1 MEPGGYMDEKNFD
14 EWNSLKKKLNSESS
28 ITNFREGDVWFCSI
42 GNNVGHEQN
51 GKNTFF
57 ERPVL
62 IVRKFTKNY
71 FWAIPLTSAD
81 RTGPYS
87 FKFEFNGKERVGL
100 LFHLRFYDR
109 RRLQRKLGSVSQETL
124 RKIKQMS
131 GFLLNQKTLFPGSK
145 DGTTSVTAEVS
156 EAC

>member
-1 MEPGGYMDEKNFD
+1 MDEKNFD
-14 EWNSLKKKLNSESS
+14 EWNSLKKKLNSEGS
-28 ITNFREGDVWFCSI
+28 IKNFREGDVWFCSI

-71 FWAIPLTSAD
+71 FWAIPLTSVD

-87 FKFEFNGKERVGL
+87 YKFEFNEKECIGL
-100 LFHLRFYDR
+100 LFHLRSYDR
-109 RRLQRKLGSVSQETL
+109 RRLQRKSGSVPEKTL
-124 RKIKQMS
+124 HKIKLML
-131 GFLLNQKTLFPGSK
+131 GFFLNQKTLFPGSK
-145 DGTTSVTAEVS
+145 DGTTSVTTEVS

>member
-1 MEPGGYMDEKNFD
+1 MDEKNFD
-14 EWNSLKKKLNSESS
+14 EWNSLKKKLSNGSFLK
-28 ITNFREGDVWFCSI
+28 NFREGDIWFCSI

-51 GKNTFF
+51 GKNIFF

-71 FWAIPLTSAD
+71 FWAIPLTSVD

-87 FKFEFNGKERVGL
+87 LKFEFNGKERVGL
-100 LFHLRFYDR
+100 LLHLRSYDG
-109 RRLQRKLGSVSQETL
+109 RRLQRKLGSVSENTL
-124 RKIKQMS
+124 HKIKLML
-131 GFLLNQKTLFPGSK
+131 GFLINQKTLFPGSK